1 MNSLSVIIT
10 AHNNAA
16 VLPRT
21 LQSARDAVAFGK
33 EQDVFREVAVEVV
46 AVDDGSTDATGAILD
61 EFARETGYTSVIHR
75 PRPSSPSC
83 ARNTG
88 AAAARGELLYFLD
101 GDDLYLPEHLV
112 VCYWALQF
120 TPQAGFAK
128 TGVVLADPVH
138 PDWRPRIEGSVVLNL
153 CVRRHCHEAVGGFP
167 DYHLFVRHGDGFK
180 HLSDIFYKFEDQFY
194 NQLLAKRFTGVA
206 VRRETVQY
214 LRYPGNSYDR
224 QYEKFRRPFGTY
236 QADIEPEDRL
246 RLRLGEA
253 IIQECLHDPGS
264 SGP

>member
-1 MNSLSVIIT
+1 MNHWKDLLDLRDDELRAIDPLVLNLLVAKGIPLL
-10 AHNNAA
+10 AA
-16 VLPRT
+16 I
-21 LQSARDAVAFGK
+21 DI
-33 EQDVFREVAVEVV
+33 
-46 AVDDGSTDATGAILD
+46 DGY
-61 EFARETGYTSVIHR
+61 RR
-75 PRPSSPSC
+75 M
-83 ARNTG
+83 

-153 CVRRHCHEAVGGFP
+153 CVRRQCHEAVGGFP

-236 QADIEPEDRL
+236 QADVEPEDRL

-253 IIQECLHDPGS
+253 IIQECLHQPGS
-264 SGP
+264 SAP